1 MPALGRIDTTDGGR
15 PTAMTGQQTEAFG
28 PWLGRQLR
36 RAGMSQAQLAVEL
49 GKTRAAV
56 SAWITGR
63 AEPREDV
70 KAHIA
75 QILGT
80 DLASLVTRTADVPL
94 DLPLVW
100 QHRPAHA
107 DGGRE
112 YGNVAAFAFDA
123 DLSVLAREATQNS
136 LDERFEAHQPVRVH
150 YMLHELSGDHLDA
163 FLKAVHWDELSA
175 HYEQAAAGGQK
186 VSRGLRAALDELRD
200 SRSLLLLRID
210 DYNAFGLTGP
220 EYGDGRYAAVV
231 RRTLDSHKSAGGRA
245 GGSYGLGKATL
256 WATSRFGLVLVNSTL
271 GEAHEGHTHRRVV
284 GRLDLPWHTLDGE
297 AYAGPAWFGE
307 PDTDPERKDVARSWW
322 ADETTVRDLHMER
335 TSDEPGTSFL
345 VVGAHDASGDAE
357 TLQEMHDKCV
367 RSLADG
373 FWAAMIG
380 GRDAGPLLEAR
391 VTTLRNGQVV
401 IPEER
406 VDPHAHHPALA
417 RALQAYLDG
426 ETVPELTAG
435 DHVAHAEV
443 PLLVTPLKGTGR
455 ARDKGREHPA
465 VLLLTPA
472 DDTDERFNR
481 IVCMRGNR
489 MTITEQRP
497 RDLPL
502 GTMPFQAVLLAGY
515 ATGRTGEDVDLA
527 EAFLRASEPPEHDR
541 WDRTEELTTSYER
554 GGLSRIK
561 EFRHGIDKAARSLA
575 VRREATRTGGPS
587 VLRELLTLEADT
599 IPGAGPRRTQSFPT
613 VRTLSAHLEDTGA
626 WNVTVTLKLPDAE
639 DPWLLTPVAKFD
651 VRSGGRP
658 TIDWS
663 LLVGSESCRAEDGH
677 IIVEPGVRTAVFTG
691 VTDPATHP
699 VKGAFARL
707 AIDILQSR
715 KGAA

>member
-1 MPALGRIDTTDGGR
+1 
-15 PTAMTGQQTEAFG
+15 MTGQQAEAFG

-36 RAGMSQAQLAVEL
+36 RAGMSQAQLAGEL

-70 KAHIA
+70 KAQIA
-75 QILGT
+75 HILGT

-94 DLPLVW
+94 TLPLFW
-100 QHRPAHA
+100 QHRPAHS

-136 LDERFEAHQPVRVH
+136 LDERFDPQQPVRVH
-150 YMLHELSGDHLDA
+150 YTLHELSGEHLDA
-163 FLKAVHWDELSA
+163 FLTFVHWEELSA
-175 HYEQAAAGGQK
+175 HYEQAAAGTQK
-186 VSRGLRAALDELRD
+186 VSRGLRAALDELTS

-210 DYNAFGLTGP
+210 DYNACGLTGP

-231 RRTLDSHKSAGGRA
+231 RRTLDSHKSQGGRA

-271 GEAHEGHTHRRVV
+271 SEPHEGRTQRRVV

-322 ADETTVRDLHMER
+322 ADERTVHGLHLDR

-345 VVGAHDASGDAE
+345 IVGAHDASGDAE

-367 RSLADG
+367 RSLSDG

-380 GRDAGPLLEAR
+380 GRDAGPLLDAR

-401 IPEER
+401 IAEER
-406 VDPHAHHPALA
+406 VDPHAHHASLS

-426 ETVPELTAG
+426 GTVPELTAG
-435 DHVAHAEV
+435 DQVAHAEV
-443 PLLVTPLKGTGR
+443 PLIVTPLKGTGR
-455 ARDKGREHPA
+455 ARDKGREHLA

-472 DDTDERFNR
+472 DDADERFNR

-489 MTITEQRP
+489 MTIAEQRP

-502 GTMPFQAVLLAGY
+502 GTMPFQGVLLAGY

-554 GGLSRIK
+554 GALSRIK
-561 EFRHGIDKAARSLA
+561 EFRQSIDKMARALA

-587 VLRELLTLEADT
+587 VLRELLTLETDAASS
-599 IPGAGPRRTQSFPT
+599 GRGRTHSFPT
-613 VRTLSAHLEDTGA
+613 VRNLSAHLEETGA
-626 WNVTVTLKLPDAE
+626 WNVTVTLRLPDAD
-639 DPWLLTPVAKFD
+639 DPWLLRPVAKFD

-658 TIDWS
+658 TLEWS

-707 AIDILQSR
+707 AVDILQPR
-715 KGAA
+715 GGAA